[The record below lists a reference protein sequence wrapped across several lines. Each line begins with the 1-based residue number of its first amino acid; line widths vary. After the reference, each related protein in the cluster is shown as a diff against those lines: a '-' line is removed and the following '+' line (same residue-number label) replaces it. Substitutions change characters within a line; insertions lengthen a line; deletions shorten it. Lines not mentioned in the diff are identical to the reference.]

1 MVGAATAGHHD
12 GRVREGRQG
21 RGPVILQG
29 KTVIV
34 SGVGPGL
41 GLEIAKVVMRDGG
54 NVVLGARNEEKLQ
67 KLAADLD
74 DTGSRV
80 AYRRTDI
87 TDAAQCE
94 ALVATAVDRFGGV
107 DGLAQVAALDAIFG
121 GVTDTSVDDWNASF
135 STNVLGPVHL
145 VRHVAPVFKK
155 RGGGSV
161 VLIGSQSMYLPQVPQ
176 IAYAAAK
183 GALMSAMYYM
193 AKELGPDKVRVNTV
207 VPTWMWGPP
216 VQGYVAMTA
225 QQQGVSEAEVVAG
238 ITGNMPLGEI
248 PADEDVAEAV
258 AFLLSAR
265 ARMITGQSLFV
276 NAGELM
282 R

>member
-1 MVGAATAGHHD
+1 
-12 GRVREGRQG
+12 
-21 RGPVILQG
+21 VIVQG
-29 KTVIV
+29 KTIVV

-41 GLEIAKVVMRDGG
+41 GLEIARVALRDGA

-67 KLAADLD
+67 KLAAELD
-74 DTGSRV
+74 PSGGRV

-94 ALVATAVDRFGGV
+94 GLVAAAVDRFGGV
-107 DGLAQVAALDAIFG
+107 DGLAQVAALDALFG
-121 GVTDTSVDDWNASF
+121 GVRDTPAEDWNASF
-135 STNVLGPVHL
+135 GTNVLGPVNL
-145 VRHVAPVFKK
+145 VRAVAPRMAG

-161 VLIGSQSMYLPQVPQ
+161 VLIGSQSMYLPQVSQ
-176 IAYAAAK
+176 IAYASAK

-193 AKELGPDKVRVNTV
+193 AKELGPDRIRVNTV

-216 VQGYVAMTA
+216 VQGYVAYTA
-225 QQQGVSEAEVVAG
+225 QQQGVPEEQVVAG

-258 AFLLSAR
+258 VFLLSDR
-265 ARMITGQSLFV
+265 ARMITGQSLLV

>member
-1 MVGAATAGHHD
+1 MMTAAPRG
-12 GRVREGRQG
+12 EGT
-21 RGPVILQG
+21 VILEG
-29 KTVIV
+29 KTIIV

-41 GLEIAKVVMRDGG
+41 GLEIARVALRDGA

-67 KLAADLD
+67 KLAAELD
-74 DTGSRV
+74 GSGERV
-80 AYRRTDI
+80 AYQRTDI
-87 TDAAQCE
+87 TDASQCE
-94 ALVATAVDRFGGV
+94 ALVGTAVDRFGGA

-121 GVTDTSVDDWNASF
+121 GVKDTPVEDWNASF

-145 VRHVAPVFKK
+145 VRALAPVLAS
-155 RGGGSV
+155 RGGGGV
-161 VLIGSQSMYLPQVPQ
+161 VLIGSQSMYLPQVSQ
-176 IAYAAAK
+176 IAYASAK

-193 AKELGPDKVRVNTV
+193 AKELGPDRIRVNTV

-225 QQQGVSEAEVVAG
+225 KQQGVSEDEIIAG

-258 AFLLSAR
+258 VFLLSNR